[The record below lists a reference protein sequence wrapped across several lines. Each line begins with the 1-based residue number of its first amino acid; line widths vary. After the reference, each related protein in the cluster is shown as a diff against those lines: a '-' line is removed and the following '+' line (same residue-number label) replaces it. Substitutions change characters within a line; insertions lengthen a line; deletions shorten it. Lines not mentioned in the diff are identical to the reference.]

1 MRIKALHRKALRDL
15 WHMRG
20 QALAIAMVIAAG
32 IAMLVMSAATLASLQ
47 DTRDRLYRDYR
58 FSDVWAQVKRAP
70 EGLARRVAEIPGV
83 NEVETR
89 LITAAKLEL
98 AHFGEPVE
106 AVVQSVPDQGEPA
119 QNRLYLRSGRMLAP
133 NARDEVLVSDSF
145 AQAQGLRPGDRLRAT
160 VYGRSQW
167 FTIVGTALSP
177 EYVYQIKPGAMFPDY
192 QRYAIVWTSRR
203 ALEAALDLS
212 GAFNQVVARLS
223 PGANEREVIA
233 AMDQVLAR
241 YGSLGAHGRMDQ
253 LSYRFLYEEFRQLA
267 TMTRVFPT
275 IFLGVAAFLL
285 NVVFTRLI
293 GTQRDQV
300 AILKAFGYTTLD
312 VALHYGLI
320 VTLICAVGSAIGVAG
335 GVWLG
340 TAMAAMYQVY
350 FRFPFLDF
358 HLSAAVAL
366 TGIGVS
372 LAAALLGTGRAVYA
386 AADTPVAEAMRP
398 PAPARF
404 TRSLAERALP
414 PNWLSQPLRIILRQ
428 IERRPVKALMTVL
441 GLACAGAIMMMSRFQ
456 DSAINTMVE
465 LQFRL
470 SQQHDLSVAFIEP
483 GPRRAVHELRAL
495 PGVRLAEGYRSV
507 PVRLRHENQTMQ
519 TSIEG
524 LPSDATLRHP
534 IDARWQP
541 VALAPEGLVL
551 NDYLAARLAVGVG
564 DAVDV
569 EVLDG
574 RRQRLRLPVSQL
586 VTEHV
591 GVQAYMNL
599 DALNRALGDGD
610 LVSGALLTVDDGQEA
625 AVFRALDRR
634 PRVIGSASRLA
645 SVEALYKSIAEMTG
659 LFMWISVL
667 MGAVINFG
675 VVYNSAR
682 IALAERGRE
691 LASLRVLGFT
701 QGEVAFI
708 LLGELALLVAVS
720 IPLSFGVGYALS
732 WYLAHNLQS
741 DLYRV
746 PMHIA
751 PSAYALAALTTV
763 LSALLSA
770 LAVRERIWRLDLI
783 GVLKTRE

>member
-1 MRIKALHRKALRDL
+1 MRMKALHRKALRDL

-20 QALAIAMVIAAG
+20 QALAIAMVIASG
-32 IAMLVMSAATLASLQ
+32 IAMLVMSAATLDSLQ

-70 EGLARRVAEIPGV
+70 EALAQRVAELPGV

-89 LITAAKLEL
+89 LIAGAKVEL
-98 AHFGEPVE
+98 PGFHEPIE
-106 AVVQSVPDQGEPA
+106 AVVQSLPDQSEPA

-133 NARDEVLVSDSF
+133 FADDEVLVSESF
-145 AQAQGLRPGDRLRAT
+145 AQAQNLKPGDRLRAT
-160 VYGRSQW
+160 VYGRTQW
-167 FTIVGTALSP
+167 FTIVGMALSP

-192 QRYAIVWTSRR
+192 QRYAILWMNRR
-203 ALEAALDLS
+203 ALAAALDMT
-212 GAFNQVVARLS
+212 GAFNQVVVRLS
-223 PGANEREVIA
+223 PGANEQGTIA
-233 AMDQVLAR
+233 AMDQLLAR
-241 YGSLGAHGRMDQ
+241 NGSLGAHGRMDQ
-253 LSYRFLYEEFRQLA
+253 LSYRFLHEEFRQLA

-285 NVVFTRLI
+285 NVVFTRLV

-300 AILKAFGYTTLD
+300 AILKAFGYSTLD

-320 VTLICAVGSAIGVAG
+320 VTLICLLGSALGVAG
-335 GVWLG
+335 GAWLG
-340 TAMAAMYQVY
+340 TLMAAMYQTY

-358 HLSAAVAL
+358 NLSAPVVLA
-366 TGIGVS
+366 GIGVS
-372 LAAALLGTGRAVYA
+372 LVAALLGTGRAVYA
-386 AADTPVAEAMRP
+386 AADAPVAEAMRP
-398 PAPARF
+398 PAPDRF
-404 TRSLAERALP
+404 RRSLAEAALP
-414 PNWLSQPLRIILRQ
+414 GRWLSQPTRIIFRQ
-428 IERRPVKALMTVL
+428 IERRPFKALLTVL
-441 GLACAGAIMMMSRFQ
+441 GLACAGAIMMMARFQ

-470 SQQHDLSVAFIEP
+470 SQQHDVSASFIEP
-483 GPRRAVHELRAL
+483 GPHRAVNELRAL
-495 PGVRLAEGYRSV
+495 PGVRLAEGFRSV
-507 PVRLRHENQTMQ
+507 PVRFRSENRSMT

-524 LPSDATLRHP
+524 LAPQGELRRP
-534 IDARWQP
+534 IDAQLRRI
-541 VALAPEGLVL
+541 VLPEDGLVL
-551 NDYLAARLAVGVG
+551 NDYLAARLGVGVG
-564 DAVDV
+564 DQVWV
-569 EVLDG
+569 EVLEG
-574 RRQRLRLPVSQL
+574 RRQQLALPVARL
-586 VTEHV
+586 VREHV
-591 GVQAYMNL
+591 GLQAYMNL

-610 LVSGALLTVDDGQEA
+610 LISGALLTVDDGLEPD
-625 AVFRALDRR
+625 VFSALDRR
-634 PRVIGSASRLA
+634 PRVIGAGSRLA
-645 SVEALYKSIAEMTG
+645 AVEALYKSIAQMTG

-667 MGAVINFG
+667 MGAIINFG

-701 QGEVAFI
+701 QGEVSYI

-720 IPLSFGVGYALS
+720 IPLSFAVGYGLS

-751 PSAYALAALTTV
+751 PSAYAFAALTTV
-763 LSALLSA
+763 VSAVLSA
-770 LAVRERIWRLDLI
+770 LAVRERIHRLDLI